1 MGGHRQSTNIRSSIK
16 ARGPPGPIHS
26 IQQQPPSVPPTNV
39 VDNGHDRMV
48 MKITSGGGSRSGS
61 PTPRNSPKSTHQILE
76 EYQLQPHQVTFFRT
90 KAFYELTRFIKKS
103 NITFIYSLRII
114 LLYKGY
120 ESCWQST
127 VFQQWA
133 ASSAASSPLIIS
145 PSLCAFYSYQTSN
158 KSSS

>member
-26 IQQQPPSVPPTNV
+26 IQQQPPSVPSTNV

-90 KAFYELTRFIKKS
+90 KAFYVLTLQKVKYYLYLFIAYYSILQRLLELLAINSFPTVDSKQHSPKPPYHL
-103 NITFIYSLRII
+103 TLPLPI
-114 LLYKGY
+114 LLLLDIK
-120 ESCWQST
+120 ST
-127 VFQQWA
+127 
-133 ASSAASSPLIIS
+133 
-145 PSLCAFYSYQTSN
+145 
-158 KSSS
+158 K

>member
-76 EYQLQPHQVTFFRT
+76 EYQLQPHQVTLCCI
-90 KAFYELTRFIKKS
+90 KIFYPLTRFIK
-103 NITFIYSLRII
+103 IWVLGIAYSLRFISFN
-114 LLYKGY
+114 KGH
-120 ESCWQST
+120 ES
-127 VFQQWA
+127 
-133 ASSAASSPLIIS
+133 
-145 PSLCAFYSYQTSN
+145 YR
-158 KSSS
+158 

>member
-76 EYQLQPHQVTFFRT
+76 EYQLQPHQVTLFC
-90 KAFYELTRFIKKS
+90 KCVPVNVDINNCSIGIHGIA
-103 NITFIYSLRII
+103 YSLRFI
-114 LLYKGY
+114 LFHKGH
-120 ESCWQST
+120 EIGWQST
-127 VFQQWA
+127 V
-133 ASSAASSPLIIS
+133 L
-145 PSLCAFYSYQTSN
+145 
-158 KSSS
+158 

>member
-76 EYQLQPHQVTFFRT
+76 EYQLQPHQVTLFCI
-90 KAFYELTRFIKKS
+90 KAFMYILFRDILYYIDLR
-103 NITFIYSLRII
+103 ITFYFVPQRSWDRLAINSSLTAGSKPHSPKPPYPHTLPLPI
-114 LLYKGY
+114 LL
-120 ESCWQST
+120 
-127 VFQQWA
+127 
-133 ASSAASSPLIIS
+133 LLDI
-145 PSLCAFYSYQTSN
+145 
-158 KSSS
+158 KSIK

>member
-76 EYQLQPHQVTFFRT
+76 EYQLQPHQVTLFCIKTFL
-90 KAFYELTRFIKKS
+90 YILGSLIPNYIYLFIVYYF
-103 NITFIYSLRII
+103 ITQRS
-114 LLYKGY
+114 
-120 ESCWQST
+120 
-127 VFQQWA
+127 
-133 ASSAASSPLIIS
+133 
-145 PSLCAFYSYQTSN
+145 
-158 KSSS
+158 